1 MNLTG
6 GVVVTI
12 IGYGTFTASCPANYT
27 LFHCGVGNVQQ
38 TYCDPFRY
46 ATPIKST
53 TCQCRDNH
61 WAGCL
66 AYCRPVN
73 PAGYQ
78 VHSLKFSYGNCSRKN
93 WITFTSKYVPVK
105 LSSFFLTSPNL
116 NIVLAKLTSD
126 YLRQHHWKWQCNL
139 SGRNKGHVLQSQAKH
154 QWS

>member
-46 ATPIKST
+46 ATPINST
-53 TCQCRDNH
+53 TCQCRDNN

-78 VHSLKFSYGNCSRKN
+78 VPIIEIFLWKLFLKKQDHFY
-93 WITFTSKYVPVK
+93 W
-105 LSSFFLTSPNL
+105 
-116 NIVLAKLTSD
+116 
-126 YLRQHHWKWQCNL
+126 
-139 SGRNKGHVLQSQAKH
+139 
-154 QWS
+154 